1 MADSPAAERPR
12 AKDLRDY
19 IAQLARDSLA
29 GCTACGKCF
38 EACPMPG
45 YSKSLAAQAGPAI
58 VEGVLQ
64 LLRGARG
71 AEAALE
77 WIDLCTY
84 SARCVPACPEGVNPM
99 LMLRVARMKA
109 VGALGDAPQLARA
122 EDRAFFRRVHAFSA
136 LQLEDEEVAS
146 WQR

>member
-12 AKDLRDY
+12 AKSLRDY
-19 IAQLARDSLA
+19 IARVSDDSLA

-45 YSKSLAAQAGPAI
+45 YSASLAAQAGPAI
-58 VEGVLQ
+58 VQGVLQ
-64 LLRGARG
+64 LLRGAR
-71 AEAALE
+71 APEAALE
-77 WIDLCTY
+77 WINLCTH

-109 VGALGDAPQLARA
+109 IGALGDAPQLARA
-122 EDRAFFRRVHAFSA
+122 EDKAFFRRVHAFSA
-136 LQLEDEEVAS
+136 LQLEDEEIDA

>member
-1 MADSPAAERPR
+1 MAEPTR
-12 AKDLRDY
+12 ADPPQAQGLLDY
-19 IAQLARDSLA
+19 IAQLTRASLA
-29 GCTACGKCF
+29 GCTACGKCV
-38 EACPMPG
+38 EVCPMPG
-45 YSKSLAAQAGPAI
+45 YSKSLAGQAAPAV

-71 AEAALE
+71 SEAALE
-77 WIDLCTY
+77 WINLCTY

-109 VGALGDAPQLARA
+109 IGALGDAPQLQRGRDKAY
-122 EDRAFFRRVHAFSA
+122 FRRVHAFSA
-136 LQLEDEEVAS
+136 LQLDDEEIAS

>member
-1 MADSPAAERPR
+1 MAESPVAHSPK
-12 AKDLRDY
+12 AKNLHDH
-19 IAQLARDSLA
+19 LARLSRDSLA
-29 GCTACGKCF
+29 GCTACGKCV

-45 YSKSLAAQAGPAI
+45 YSRVLAGQAAPAI

-64 LLRGARG
+64 VLRGARG
-71 AEAALE
+71 PEAALE
-77 WIDLCTY
+77 WINLCTY

-109 VGALGDAPQLARA
+109 IGALGDAPQLQRGRDKAY
-122 EDRAFFRRVHAFSA
+122 FRRVHAFSA
-136 LQLEDEEVAS
+136 LQLEDEEIES

>member
-1 MADSPAAERPR
+1 MADSPAADRPR
-12 AKDLRDY
+12 AKNLHDY
-19 IAQLARDSLA
+19 IARVSGDSLA

-45 YSKSLAAQAGPAI
+45 YSKSLAAQAGPGI

-71 AEAALE
+71 SDAALE
-77 WIDLCTY
+77 WINLCTY

-109 VGALGDAPQLARA
+109 IGALGDAPQLERPR
-122 EDRAFFRRVHAFSA
+122 DKAFFRRVHAFSA
-136 LQLEDEEVAS
+136 LQLDDEEIES